1 MSPSAKD
8 TDKTKIPVLKSV
20 DDSVLQKKIALVDL
34 IEQESFRDV
43 MAAFADLYRVG
54 VKVFDTGGN
63 KLVDIRVG
71 NTAFCGY
78 LWEHG
83 GTRQAC
89 TRLVMGLK
97 NDPFET
103 KDGIEIPRL
112 VDCFSGLRYVV
123 VPLHYEGDLMGRLI
137 FGPYMPQALPSPSEQ
152 IYQISP
158 SVDRKKAET
167 LVEPVRR
174 APDDL
179 IAKLLQQV
187 QKVVEVLV
195 FTSYRS
201 LLTQQMH
208 IESVTA
214 SYNELEEKNRT
225 LKEQN
230 VRLQE
235 LDKLK
240 SNFLATVSHELR
252 TPLTSV
258 IGYSEMLLE
267 GMAGQMNDEQR
278 EYVKTIMEKG
288 ESLLALISQIL
299 DLSRIESGNLRLNV
313 TDFALRE
320 VLKAATTSIIPQAA
334 KKSITV
340 DINVA
345 DDLPYIKGDRDKIGQ
360 IVVNL
365 LGNSVK
371 FTPQGGKI
379 TLRSARWTGP
389 RRTPVKTSDDG
400 AAALFDLK
408 EEAFVRIDVVDTGV
422 GIPPEKIEKVFERFF
437 QVDNSSTREFGGTG
451 LGLSIVKSFVEAHKG
466 EIFVESDVGKGSTFS
481 VLLPLD

>member
-1 MSPSAKD
+1 MTLKD
-8 TDKTKIPVLKSV
+8 IAVLKSV
-20 DDSVLQKKIALVDL
+20 DDSVLQKKIMLNDL

-89 TRLVMGLK
+89 TKLVMGLK
-97 NDPFET
+97 NDPFT
-103 KDGIEIPRL
+103 MKDGVEVPRI

-137 FGPYMPQALPSPSEQ
+137 FGPYMPQALPQPSEEL
-152 IYQISP
+152 YQISP
-158 SVDRKKAET
+158 ALDRARINS

-174 APDDL
+174 APDEL
-179 IAKLLQQV
+179 VAKLLTQV

-208 IESVTA
+208 IESVTS
-214 SYNELEEKNRT
+214 SYHELEEKNRT

-230 VRLQE
+230 GRLQE

-267 GMAGQMNDEQR
+267 GMAGTMNDEQR

-288 ESLLALISQIL
+288 ESLLSLISQIL
-299 DLSRIESGNLRLNV
+299 DLSRIESGNLRLNA
-313 TDFALRE
+313 TDFSLKE
-320 VLKAATTSIIPQAA
+320 ILKAATTSIVPQAT
-334 KKSITV
+334 KKQIT
-340 DINVA
+340 IETSVA
-345 DDLPYIKGDRDKIGQ
+345 DDLPYLKGDRDKIGQ

-371 FTPQGGKI
+371 FTQTGGKI
-379 TLRSARWTGP
+379 TLKCSRWTGP

-408 EEAFVRIDVVDTGV
+408 EESFVRIDVTDTGV
-422 GIPPEKIEKVFERFF
+422 GIPQEKLDKVFERFF

-466 EIFVESDVGKGSTFS
+466 EIFVESEVGKGSTFS